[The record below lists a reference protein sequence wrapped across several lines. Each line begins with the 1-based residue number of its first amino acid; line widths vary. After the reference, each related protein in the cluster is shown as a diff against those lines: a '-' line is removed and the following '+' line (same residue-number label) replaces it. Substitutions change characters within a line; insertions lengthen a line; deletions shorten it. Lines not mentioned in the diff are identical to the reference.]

1 MKPAKFTFRRQPRQT
16 GLAAVAR
23 PYPAVDIKLRGD
35 LVGLISPPIAYAK
48 DDTWRVRFMVVSE
61 KERCGWAWVALKA
74 GFASEEEAR
83 AFVLENNAKLQES
96 LHLHALKDAQ

>member
-1 MKPAKFTFRRQPRQT
+1 MKTPKFTFRRQPREI
-16 GLAAVAR
+16 GLAAVTR

-61 KERCGWAWVALKA
+61 KEKCGWAWVALKA
-74 GFASEEEAR
+74 RFASEEEAR
-83 AFVLENNAKLQES
+83 TFVLENNARLQEDLK
-96 LHLHALKDAQ
+96 LHSVKDAG